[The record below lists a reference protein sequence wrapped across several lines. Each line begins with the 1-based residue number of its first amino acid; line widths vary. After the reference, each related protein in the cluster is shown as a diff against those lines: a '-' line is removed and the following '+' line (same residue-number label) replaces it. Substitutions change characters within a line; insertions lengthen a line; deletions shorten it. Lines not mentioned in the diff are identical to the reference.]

1 MRGPVVL
8 VQEGFVHEPIL
19 KLPDNDD
26 GRNKWLVPDE
36 KGSAAFRFI
45 PSDGRNVMAEFRP
58 FYSVGADTYNRMYF
72 DLAGVYKI
80 RPVGSASL
88 DMRMGWRQFLVC
100 PNRLGSALSWR
111 VAL

>member
-1 MRGPVVL
+1 MHFRSLFSKHFLGHSL
-8 VQEGFVHEPIL
+8 
-19 KLPDNDD
+19 ND
-26 GRNKWLVPDE
+26 
-36 KGSAAFRFI
+36 AA
-45 PSDGRNVMAEFRP
+45 
-58 FYSVGADTYNRMYF
+58 
-72 DLAGVYKI
+72 LARVYKI